1 MPERISTSAGDFLI
15 CSNGEC
21 PISKNFYLCLS
32 VLLLLLF
39 LYSDSGSTVV
49 HLTAI
54 VYVNL
59 DYIVLVHVSVPSFY
73 FWREAVLSNG
83 INAYFW
89 IICYSLFKR

>member
-1 MPERISTSAGDFLI
+1 MENAPSVRISTSAFQ
-15 CSNGEC
+15 CFC
-21 PISKNFYLCLS
+21 CY
-32 VLLLLLF
+32 
-39 LYSDSGSTVV
+39 SGSTVV